1 MPDSVPPG
9 ADDGEASAAISDPQP
24 APTFEDESPVKAA
37 LERIKHAEQMQARL
51 QAQYQQPAQPVQP
64 QLSQWKRDFLTAN
77 SSLVADEEATAL
89 TRSCYLSALRRGIR
103 DDSPEMNAA
112 ILAGHKRMRDAVENA
127 SHKPER
133 EEPPVNA
140 PEPRRSVPISAPVS
154 RGAPDLASGRSVP
167 MRITLSPEEVMVA
180 RNSFTDPTMTNEQR
194 ERLYVANKLRMIQM
208 RKDGT
213 LNE

>member
-1 MPDSVPPG
+1 M
-9 ADDGEASAAISDPQP
+9 
-24 APTFEDESPVKAA
+24 KANP
-37 LERIKHAEQMQARL
+37 E
-51 QAQYQQPAQPVQP
+51 
-64 QLSQWKRDFLTAN
+64 
-77 SSLVADEEATAL
+77 LVENEEATSL
-89 TRSCYLSALRRGIR
+89 TRYTYLAALRRGIR
-103 DDSPEMNAA
+103 DDTPAMNDA
-112 ILAGHKRMRDAVENA
+112 ILAGWSRMRGAVETV
-127 SHKPER
+127 SREPER
-133 EEPPVNA
+133 DEPPVNA
-140 PEPRRSVPISAPVS
+140 PEPRRSMPISAPVS